1 MINLIW
7 DLDGTLFN
15 TYPFIVKRIQ
25 LALSSFK
32 LSFSYEEIYE
42 ELIKTTT
49 FDFLLKVEK
58 EHDIK
63 IGSLLNAI
71 KRIDLDYSDVT
82 LMPNIKK
89 FFELNEKEKFCRNFI
104 YTHRD
109 HKTCR
114 FLLYYLEMNKYFE
127 EVVDESHVEFVRKPD
142 THSLEYLIN
151 KYNLSKDNTYYIGDR
166 KIDSL
171 CAKDAGIWS
180 IFYNSSNVQV
190 DYFEHDI
197 EIQDVVELIRLI
209 KEKKLYHE
217 SARI

>member
-25 LALSSFK
+25 LALSSFN
-32 LSFSYEEIYE
+32 LGYSYEEIYE

-58 EHDIK
+58 EHGVK

-71 KRIDLDYSDVT
+71 KKIDLDYSDVT
-82 LMPNIKK
+82 LMPHVKD
-89 FFELNEKEKFCRNFI
+89 FFELNAKEKFCRNFI

-114 FLLYYLEMNKYFE
+114 FLLYYLEMDQYFE

-142 THSLEYLIN
+142 THSIEYLIN
-151 KYNLSKDNTYYIGDR
+151 KYNLSIDKTFYIGDR
-166 KIDSL
+166 RIDAL
-171 CAKDAGIWS
+171 CAKEAGIGS

-190 DYFEHDI
+190 NYFERDI
-197 EIQDVVELIRLI
+197 EIKDIIELINII
-209 KEKKLYHE
+209 KEHK
-217 SARI
+217 